1 MSVFNFQSES
11 LNPTVAA
18 NSTLSLLVGV
28 NGVSLVV
35 KTDGRIS
42 ALKSW
47 QISGTDSDFQT
58 VEHELRNIFG
68 SEGLLTLPFASKN
81 CLLFCAASTL
91 VPRRLF
97 EPEHLDHYFKLL
109 LRSVHDRSYGFEKIE
124 AFDCY
129 LVWAAEGGLSRLCG
143 QYFSSQQISHIG
155 APILR
160 AYNQIAPIEGY
171 GVFANLRGQKVQVTV
186 FERRNL
192 VFFNTFDFTKP
203 ADLLY
208 YILLA
213 YKQFDLNP
221 LEVPLALSGTLLED
235 SEIYR
240 LLLRYVRSMH
250 FLPLPDGFQLPDA
263 ANALPAHYW
272 FDLAAV

>member
-1 MSVFNFQSES
+1 M
-11 LNPTVAA
+11 LRM
-18 NSTLSLLVGV
+18 LVGV
-28 NGVSLVV
+28 NGISLVV
-35 KTDGRIS
+35 KTDGKIS

-47 QISGTDSDFQT
+47 QISGADSNFQT
-58 VEHELRNIFG
+58 VEQELRIVFG
-68 SEGLLTLPFASKN
+68 SEGLLSLPFASKT
-81 CLLFCAASTL
+81 CFWDCSAATL

-97 EPEHLDHYFKLL
+97 EPENLDHYFKLL
-109 LRSVHDRSYGFEKIE
+109 LRSVHDRSFGFEKIE

-129 LVWAAEGGLSRLCG
+129 LVWAAEGGLAGLCN
-143 QYFSSQQISHIG
+143 QYFSGHQISHIA
-155 APILR
+155 APLLR
-160 AYNQIAPIEGY
+160 TYSQIAPVDGY
-171 GVFANLRGQKVQVTV
+171 GIFANLKGNKVQISV

-192 VFFNTFDFTKP
+192 VFFNTFDFSKP

-240 LLLRYVRSMH
+240 LLLRYVRTLH
-250 FLPLPDGFQLPDA
+250 FLSLPDGFQLPDEA
-263 ANALPAHYW
+263 SAIPAYYW
-272 FDLAAV
+272 FDLAAI